1 VVQLVIAAGIP
12 LLAVVVREVPLAD
25 IVKWIVG
32 KIL

>member
-1 VVQLVIAAGIP
+1 VIATGIP
-12 LLAVVVREVPLAD
+12 LLAVVLREVPLAD